1 MTFAFLVLFQI
12 FLSGFSGQ
20 RLEKLRRVIN
30 LGGGIRWVEY
40 QNLKLISNINE
51 YFVDVK
57 NDVDFAKIPNF
68 WRSNMFESKILLC
81 LTFNAI
87 TNTGPQ

>member
-1 MTFAFLVLFQI
+1 MFQI
-12 FLSGFSGQ
+12 FLSGFSGA

-40 QNLKLISNINE
+40 QNLKLISNINV

-57 NDVDFAKIPNF
+57 NDFAKIPNF

-81 LTFNAI
+81 LIFDAI
-87 TNTGPQ
+87 TNTSPEWI